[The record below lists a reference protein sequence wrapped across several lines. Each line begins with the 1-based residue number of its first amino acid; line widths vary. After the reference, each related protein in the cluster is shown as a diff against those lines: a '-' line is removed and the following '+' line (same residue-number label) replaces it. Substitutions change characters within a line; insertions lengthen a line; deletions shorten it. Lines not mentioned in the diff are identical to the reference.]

1 MLILIFFLGLGHE
14 PSPRLNDAEDGKM
27 GVFLSEP
34 ISMVGQDVLVYI
46 GILLLVRDYEAR
58 VMELEMTGGNEDGIL
73 ILELLVPVGR
83 LRPVFLGW
91 KGGGRVAS
99 ED

>member
-1 MLILIFFLGLGHE
+1 
-14 PSPRLNDAEDGKM
+14 M

-58 VMELEMTGGNEDGIL
+58 VMELEMTGE
-73 ILELLVPVGR
+73 E
-83 LRPVFLGW
+83 
-91 KGGGRVAS
+91 
-99 ED
+99 